1 MFGVSRVGANV
12 LKAANCI
19 KETAAQMR
27 SYLKGTAGEG
37 LRYKEKIEDPITL
50 YVHSGS
56 SFAPE
61 SNESHGSF
69 VVMVR
74 QGTITLSTAESEL
87 MGLVEAMVAGESVF
101 VVLAELLGDVNK
113 VALCD
118 SQAALA
124 ILVAE
129 GGSLRT
135 RHLHL
140 RWASRVNQCCDGA
153 GRYTPCSW

>member
-1 MFGVSRVGANV
+1 
-12 LKAANCI
+12 
-19 KETAAQMR
+19 
-27 SYLKGTAGEG
+27 
-37 LRYKEKIEDPITL
+37 
-50 YVHSGS
+50 
-56 SFAPE
+56 
-61 SNESHGSF
+61 
-69 VVMVR
+69 MVR
-74 QGTITLSTAESEL
+74 QGPITLSTAESEL

-140 RWASRVNQCCDGA
+140 RWASRVNQCCLRRGWQVYA
-153 GRYTPCSW
+153 MFLVKGCWLTWARRCWLRPEWKL

>member
-1 MFGVSRVGANV
+1 MGANV

-69 VVMVR
+69 VVVVR

-87 MGLVEAMVAGESVF
+87 MGLVEAMVAGESV
-101 VVLAELLGDVNK
+101 LWCWLNCSAMSIRWH
-113 VALCD
+113 C
-118 SQAALA
+118 A
-124 ILVAE
+124 ILRLLWPFW
-129 GGSLRT
+129 SLKEE
-135 RHLHL
+135 
-140 RWASRVNQCCDGA
+140 A
-153 GRYTPCSW
+153 